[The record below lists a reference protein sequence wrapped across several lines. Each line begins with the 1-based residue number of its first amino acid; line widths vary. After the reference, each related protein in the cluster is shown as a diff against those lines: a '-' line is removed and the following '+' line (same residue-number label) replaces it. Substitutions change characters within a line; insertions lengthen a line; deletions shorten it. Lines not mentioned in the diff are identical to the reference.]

1 MSGLQVEAI
10 NTKVCVADPERDFG
24 VSYGQNRYTGEIHLD
39 TVDLQI
45 RNARLAPEEDVATR
59 GFTLMKH
66 ETKVTDFRDR
76 AQVDAIYD
84 QEGHDLIKE
93 MTGAKKVIV
102 FHNQL
107 RDNSST
113 AGKDISRSEE
123 HTSEL
128 QSLMRISYAD
138 FWLKN
143 KKRMT

>member
-39 TVDLQI
+39 TVDLQL

-59 GFTLMKH
+59 GFPLMKH

-84 QEGHDLIKE
+84 TEGHALIKA
-93 MTGAKKVIV
+93 MTGA
-102 FHNQL
+102 
-107 RDNSST
+107 
-113 AGKDISRSEE
+113 RSEE
-123 HTSEL
+123 RRVRKEWGST
-128 QSLMRISYAD
+128 
-138 FWLKN
+138 W
-143 KKRMT
+143 